1 MVLNTGSSIAAI
13 SEAEMKTALITN
25 IQRFSLNDGPGI
37 RTTVFFQGCN
47 MHCAWCHNPETLPG
61 HPVLMHYTGKCIGCG
76 TCFETCPNGAHK
88 IVNGKHVIDRG
99 LCRNCGKCAELCF
112 ANALIM
118 SSRPYT
124 VDEVMNEILQDELYY
139 QESAG
144 GVTFSG
150 GEAGLH
156 AGFIEQLADCCH
168 AEEIPVAVETN
179 MSLPWS
185 KIAPM
190 LSKMDLI
197 MCDIKHM
204 DSPTHKK
211 WTGADNQ
218 LILNNVG
225 RASRLGIPIIVRTP
239 LIPGV
244 TDNVE
249 NLRAIGAYISGMQ
262 NIFCYE
268 LLNFNPLGGS
278 KRTALQEE
286 NDFEDC
292 KPFSVAALEELRQ
305 QLVSLG
311 VTVKIS

>member
-1 MVLNTGSSIAAI
+1 MAI
-13 SEAEMKTALITN
+13 
-25 IQRFSLNDGPGI
+25 
-37 RTTVFFQGCN
+37 FFYVN
-47 MHCAWCHNPETLPG
+47 VLPG
-61 HPVLMHYTGKCIGCG
+61 
-76 TCFETCPNGAHK
+76 
-88 IVNGKHVIDRG
+88 G
-99 LCRNCGKCAELCF
+99 L
-112 ANALIM
+112 
-118 SSRPYT
+118 
-124 VDEVMNEILQDELYY
+124 VDAFYL
-139 QESAG
+139 
-144 GVTFSG
+144 
-150 GEAGLH
+150 
-156 AGFIEQLADCCH
+156 
-168 AEEIPVAVETN
+168 
-179 MSLPWS
+179 
-185 KIAPM
+185 
-190 LSKMDLI
+190 
-197 MCDIKHM
+197 KHM